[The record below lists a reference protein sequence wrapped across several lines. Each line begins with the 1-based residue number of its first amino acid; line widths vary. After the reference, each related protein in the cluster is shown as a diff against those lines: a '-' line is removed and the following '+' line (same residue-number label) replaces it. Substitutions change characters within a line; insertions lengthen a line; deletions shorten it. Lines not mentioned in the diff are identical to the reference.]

1 MKNNVPD
8 LRFQGFH
15 DQWTLKYL
23 EELAENFIGG
33 GTPKTGVS
41 EYWTGDIPWIQSSD
55 LIKHKIYGFNSKKSI
70 NDLAIENST
79 TKIVPKDSIAV
90 VTRVGVGKIALFEYQ
105 YSTSQD
111 FLSFSKLNIDKWF
124 GVYLLYNKMQKEL
137 KQVQGTSIKGI
148 TKAELLEKKVLIPK
162 INEQIKIGVFFRTL
176 DENICLHQK
185 ELEILK
191 QTKQGFLQKMFPKV
205 GGNIPDM
212 RFNGFDDEWQAV
224 RLGEAKDVRDGTHDS
239 PKYCEVGFPLVTSK
253 NLKEYGLDLDNISY
267 ISSEDYEAINKRSK
281 VDIGDILFGMIGTI
295 GNPVILKRDDFAIKN
310 VALIKHGGIIQNQ
323 FLIQLLKSNIFKRFI
338 ENENAGNT
346 QKFLSLSK
354 IRNFDFLIP
363 SVKEQIKIGT
373 FFRQIDEVI
382 ELKEQKLEAL
392 KQTKK
397 GFLQKMFV

>member
-1 MKNNVPD
+1 
-8 LRFQGFH
+8 
-15 DQWTLKYL
+15 
-23 EELAENFIGG
+23 
-33 GTPKTGVS
+33 
-41 EYWTGDIPWIQSSD
+41 
-55 LIKHKIYGFNSKKSI
+55 
-70 NDLAIENST
+70 
-79 TKIVPKDSIAV
+79 
-90 VTRVGVGKIALFEYQ
+90 
-105 YSTSQD
+105 
-111 FLSFSKLNIDKWF
+111 
-124 GVYLLYNKMQKEL
+124 
-137 KQVQGTSIKGI
+137 
-148 TKAELLEKKVLIPK
+148 
-162 INEQIKIGVFFRTL
+162 
-176 DENICLHQK
+176 
-185 ELEILK
+185 
-191 QTKQGFLQKMFPKV
+191 MFPKV

-382 ELKEQKLEAL
+382 ELKEQELEAL